1 MFSEEQ
7 IQAAAEDTLAVQEKA
22 WGLAMTDPVWIK
34 MYVANL
40 REGCN
45 CGEC

>member
-1 MFSEEQ
+1 MWTDDE

-22 WGLAMTDPVWIK
+22 WGLPMTDPLWIR
-34 MYVANL
+34 MHVANL
-40 REGCN
+40 REECG

>member
-1 MFSEEQ
+1 MFTDDQ

-22 WGLAMTDPVWIK
+22 WDLPMTDALWIR
-34 MYVANL
+34 MHVDNL
-40 REGCN
+40 RKGCG